1 MYVCLCLDHVSGY
14 VLVCFFFK
22 MMIPV
27 LLNDSSGGRMCKL
40 CFVFQYFFVLLLF
53 DGGYGIVCPFEEMG
67 GY

>member
-1 MYVCLCLDHVSGY
+1 
-14 VLVCFFFK
+14 

-27 LLNDSSGGRMCKL
+27 LLNDSSGGRL
-40 CFVFQYFFVLLLF
+40 WQLSFVFQYFLVLLLF